1 MKFSRFA
8 LNIFCDKNTAIQL
21 DNLLSYKTRYTT
33 SWHWNKSQFSSS
45 SAVTRVNT
53 KGHSQEY
60 YHSSV
65 NHLTT
70 FSRFPC
76 LLLVGKSEG
85 ACEHSKALP
94 DEGRAKLRVEEDVCR
109 DAEEVVARLEAQLTY
124 RVGRDAAVTLAASHL
139 DSVEMIVKT
148 WWKHKFYT
156 H

>member
-1 MKFSRFA
+1 M
-8 LNIFCDKNTAIQL
+8 
-21 DNLLSYKTRYTT
+21 
-33 SWHWNKSQFSSS
+33 
-45 SAVTRVNT
+45 NT

-94 DEGRAKLRVEEDVCR
+94 DEGRAELRVEEDVCR

-148 WWKHKFYT
+148 
-156 H
+156 